1 MVAYIEDGV
10 LNLRQ
15 IAITMTLR
23 YKNIANNDLVVQRSL
38 CSHLWKQYLE
48 QGLTLIELMIV
59 VAIIGIL
66 AMIAVP
72 SYQQYREEADRQLAI
87 ADLTKIRFSI
97 ERFYAET
104 NRFPANLA
112 ELGSLPNNG
121 NDPWGNAY
129 IYLNIAN
136 AGPGVR
142 AHVRQDKRLNPI
154 NTQYDLYSVGKDGV
168 TKKQI
173 SNRDSLDDII
183 LARDGL
189 FIGVAEDF

>member
-1 MVAYIEDGV
+1 
-10 LNLRQ
+10 
-15 IAITMTLR
+15 MTFK
-23 YKNIANNDLVVQRSL
+23 YSDQRGIGEIPSL
-38 CSHLWKQYLE
+38 IFHGDSWINHRGK
-48 QGLTLIELMIV
+48 GFTLIELMIV
-59 VAIIGIL
+59 VAIIGVL

-104 NRFPANLA
+104 NRFPASLA
-112 ELGSLPNNG
+112 ELGGLPNNG
-121 NDPWGNAY
+121 SDPWGKAY

-136 AGPGVR
+136 AGPGIKGQVR
-142 AHVRQDKRLNPI
+142 KDKKLNPI
-154 NTQYDLYSVGKDGV
+154 NTQYDLYSMGKDGV
-168 TKKQI
+168 TKTQI